1 MLLAGA
7 ASASAQSA
15 SAANDSYSGKGGT
28 SVTQDSY
35 SGKEGAP
42 GYGAS
47 AVGNKVYTLQECL
60 MEGLEN
66 NYSLKI
72 EKNSQRI
79 SDNNATLGNAGFLPA
94 VSASGKYS
102 GSAQDN
108 ETKVRDTREIVEENN
123 MLTQTMNAGV
133 TLNWTIFQGFNV
145 TTTYKKLKE
154 LQLQGELETRM
165 AVENL
170 VADITAE
177 YYNYIQQS
185 IRLKNLKYAVGL
197 SRERLRIVE
206 QRYRI
211 GNFSGLDYQQAK
223 VDFNSDSSAFM
234 RQQEALQSS
243 AISLNRLLSR
253 SELNVPMAVAD
264 TSINV
269 IVSLSS
275 DELMKS
281 MMANNTSLLNAKINS
296 NIAQLNYRISASQA
310 YPYLKMNAGYSYS
323 ISKYNKGNNIHRGSL
338 GPDFGLTLGMN
349 IFDGGNLRRERK
361 NARINIENA
370 QLQLSDVEQSV
381 KSDFYDIWQAYQSN
395 LQILSLEKENL
406 VTARLNHE
414 IAMERYMLGNLSG
427 IEMREAQKSLL
438 DAEERLLSASYN
450 TKLCEISLML
460 ISGRVQEYLQ

>member
-1 MLLAGA
+1 MG
-7 ASASAQSA
+7 
-15 SAANDSYSGKGGT
+15 SAA
-28 SVTQDSY
+28 VAQ
-35 SGKEGAP
+35 E
-42 GYGAS
+42 
-47 AVGNKVYTLQECL
+47 KVYTLQECL
-60 MEGLEN
+60 QEGLEN
-66 NYSLKI
+66 NWSLKI
-72 EKNSQRI
+72 EKNNQRI
-79 SDNNATLGNAGFLPA
+79 SDNNATLGNAGFLPT

-108 ETKVRDTREIVEENN
+108 ETKVRDTQEIVEENN
-123 MLTQTMNAGV
+123 ILNQTMNAGV
-133 TLNWTIFQGFNV
+133 SLNWTIFQGFNV

-154 LQLQGELETRM
+154 LQQQGELETRI

-170 VADITAE
+170 VADIAAE

-185 IRLKNLKYAVGL
+185 IRLKNLKYAMDL
-197 SRERLRIVE
+197 SKERLRIVE

-243 AISLNRLLSR
+243 AISLNRLLAR
-253 SELNVPMAVAD
+253 EEPDAPMAVAD

-269 IVSLSS
+269 MVSLSC
-275 DELMKS
+275 DDLMKS
-281 MMANNTSLLNAKINS
+281 MLENNATLQNARINS
-296 NIAQLNYRISASQA
+296 NIAQLNYKISASQT
-310 YPYLKMNAGYSYS
+310 YPYLKMNAGYGYTLN
-323 ISKYNKGNNIHRGSL
+323 KYNKGTNIQRGSL
-338 GPDFGLTLGMN
+338 GTDFGLTLGMN
-349 IFDGGNLRRERK
+349 ILDGGNLRRERK

-370 QLQLSDVEQSV
+370 QFKLSDVEQGL
-381 KSDFYDIWQAYQSN
+381 KSDLYDIWQAYQMN
-395 LQILSLEKENL
+395 LQIVSLEKENL
-406 VTARLNHE
+406 VTAKLNHE

-438 DAEERLLSASYN
+438 NAEERLLSAGYN

>member
-1 MLLAGA
+1 MKRLVIYIVCALIG
-7 ASASAQSA
+7 
-15 SAANDSYSGKGGT
+15 SAA
-28 SVTQDSY
+28 VAQ
-35 SGKEGAP
+35 E
-42 GYGAS
+42 
-47 AVGNKVYTLQECL
+47 KVYTLQECL
-60 MEGLEN
+60 QEGLEN

-72 EKNSQRI
+72 EKNTQRI
-79 SDNNATLGNAGFLPA
+79 SDNNATLGNAGFLPT

-108 ETKVRDTREIVEENN
+108 ETKVRDTQEIVEENN
-123 MLTQTMNAGV
+123 ILNQTMNAGV
-133 TLNWTIFQGFNV
+133 SLNWTIFQGFNV

-154 LQLQGELETRM
+154 LQQQGELETRI

-170 VADITAE
+170 VADIAAE

-185 IRLKNLKYAVGL
+185 IRLKNLKYAMDL
-197 SRERLRIVE
+197 SKERLRIVE

-234 RQQEALQSS
+234 RQQESLQSS

-253 SELNVPMAVAD
+253 EELNVPISVAD

-281 MMANNTSLLNAKINS
+281 MLANNSTLLNAKINS
-296 NIAQLNYRISASQA
+296 NIAQLNYKISASQA
-310 YPYLKMNAGYSYS
+310 YPYLKMNAGYGYTMN
-323 ISKYNKGNNIHRGSL
+323 KYNKGSNISRGSMAS
-338 GPDFGLTLGMN
+338 DFGLTLGMN
-349 IFDGGNLRRERK
+349 IFDGNNLRRERK
-361 NARINIENA
+361 NAKINIENA
-370 QLQLSDVEQSV
+370 QLKVEDVEQSV

-406 VTARLNHE
+406 VTAKLNHE

-438 DAEERLLSASYN
+438 NAEERLLSAGYS

-460 ISGRVQEYLQ
+460 ISGRIQEYLQ

>member
-1 MLLAGA
+1 MG
-7 ASASAQSA
+7 
-15 SAANDSYSGKGGT
+15 SAA
-28 SVTQDSY
+28 VAQ
-35 SGKEGAP
+35 E
-42 GYGAS
+42 
-47 AVGNKVYTLQECL
+47 KVYTLQECL
-60 MEGLEN
+60 QEGLEN
-66 NYSLKI
+66 NWSLKI
-72 EKNSQRI
+72 EKNNQRI
-79 SDNNATLGNAGFLPA
+79 SDNNATLGNAGFLPT

-108 ETKVRDTREIVEENN
+108 ETKVRDTQEIVEENN
-123 MLTQTMNAGV
+123 ILNQTMNAGV
-133 TLNWTIFQGFNV
+133 TLNWTIFHGFNV

-154 LQLQGELETRM
+154 LQQQGELETRI

-170 VADITAE
+170 VADIAAE

-185 IRLKNLKYAVGL
+185 IRLKNLKYAMEL
-197 SRERLRIVE
+197 SKERLRIVE

-234 RQQEALQSS
+234 RQQESLQSS

-253 SELNVPMAVAD
+253 EELNVPISVAD

-281 MMANNTSLLNAKINS
+281 MLANNSTLLNAKINS
-296 NIAQLNYRISASQA
+296 NIAQLNYKISASQA
-310 YPYLKMNAGYSYS
+310 YPYLKMNAGYGYTMN
-323 ISKYNKGNNIHRGSL
+323 KYNKGSNISRGSMAS
-338 GPDFGLTLGMN
+338 DFGLTLGMN
-349 IFDGGNLRRERK
+349 IFDGNNLRRERK
-361 NARINIENA
+361 NAKINIENA
-370 QLQLSDVEQSV
+370 QLKVEDVEQSV

-406 VTARLNHE
+406 VTAKLNHE

-438 DAEERLLSASYN
+438 NAEERLLSAGYS

-460 ISGRVQEYLQ
+460 ISGRIQEYLQ

>member
-1 MLLAGA
+1 MG
-7 ASASAQSA
+7 
-15 SAANDSYSGKGGT
+15 SAA
-28 SVTQDSY
+28 VAQ
-35 SGKEGAP
+35 E
-42 GYGAS
+42 
-47 AVGNKVYTLQECL
+47 KVYTLQECL
-60 MEGLEN
+60 QEGLEN
-66 NYSLKI
+66 NWSLKI
-72 EKNSQRI
+72 EKNNQRI
-79 SDNNATLGNAGFLPA
+79 SDNNATLGNAGFLPT

-108 ETKVRDTREIVEENN
+108 ETKVRDTQEIVEENN
-123 MLTQTMNAGV
+123 ILNQTMNAGV
-133 TLNWTIFQGFNV
+133 NLNWTLFQGFNV
-145 TTTYKKLKE
+145 TTNYKKLKE
-154 LQLQGELETRM
+154 LQAQGELETRM
-165 AVENL
+165 AVEDL

-185 IRLKNLKYAVGL
+185 IRLKNLKYAVEL

-243 AISLNRLLSR
+243 AISLNRLLAR
-253 SELNVPMAVAD
+253 EEPDAPMAVAD

-269 IVSLSS
+269 MVSLSC
-275 DELMKS
+275 DDLMKS
-281 MMANNTSLLNAKINS
+281 MLENNATLQNARINS
-296 NIAQLNYRISASQA
+296 NIAQLNYKISASQT
-310 YPYLKMNAGYSYS
+310 YPYLKMNAGYGYTLN
-323 ISKYNKGNNIHRGSL
+323 KYNKGTNIQRGSL
-338 GPDFGLTLGMN
+338 GTDFGLTLGMN
-349 IFDGGNLRRERK
+349 ILDGGNLRRERK

-370 QLQLSDVEQSV
+370 QFKLSDVEQGL
-381 KSDFYDIWQAYQSN
+381 KSDLYDIWQAYQMN
-395 LQILSLEKENL
+395 LQIVSLEKENL
-406 VTARLNHE
+406 VTAKLNHE

-438 DAEERLLSASYN
+438 NAEERLLSAGYN

>member
-1 MLLAGA
+1 MKRVILYISCILLG
-7 ASASAQSA
+7 SGLFAQ
-15 SAANDSYSGKGGT
+15 
-28 SVTQDSY
+28 
-35 SGKEGAP
+35 
-42 GYGAS
+42 
-47 AVGNKVYTLQECL
+47 NKVYTLQECL
-60 MEGLEN
+60 QEGLEN

-72 EKNSQRI
+72 EKNTQRI
-79 SDNNATLGNAGFLPA
+79 SDNNATLGNAGFLPT

-108 ETKVRDTREIVEENN
+108 ETKVRDTQEIVEENN
-123 MLTQTMNAGV
+123 ILNQTMNAGV
-133 TLNWTIFQGFNV
+133 NLNWTLFQGFNV
-145 TTTYKKLKE
+145 TTNYKKLKE
-154 LQLQGELETRM
+154 LQAQGELETRM
-165 AVENL
+165 AVEDL

-185 IRLKNLKYAVGL
+185 IRLKNLKYAVEL

-243 AISLNRLLSR
+243 AISLNRLLAR
-253 SELNVPMAVAD
+253 EEPDAPMAVAD

-269 IVSLSS
+269 LVSLSC

-281 MMANNTSLLNAKINS
+281 MLDNNASLQNARINS
-296 NIAQLNYRISASQA
+296 TISHLNYKITASQT
-310 YPYLKMNAGYSYS
+310 YPYLKMNAGYGYTMN
-323 ISKYNKGNNIHRGSL
+323 KYNKGANMSRGSL
-338 GPDFGLTLGMN
+338 ASDFGLTLGMN

-370 QLQLSDVEQSV
+370 QLKLSDVEQGL
-381 KSDFYDIWQAYQSN
+381 KADLYDIWQAYQMN

-406 VTARLNHE
+406 VTAKLNHE

-438 DAEERLLSASYN
+438 NAEERLLSAGYN